1 MRTNQKSFLNSKPG
15 RYNGNMMFHAN
26 AVYYS
31 FTDVAGAIRQRC
43 SIPAYEQVCE
53 QGSIDARLP
62 DKHVKAAAGH
72 QRFLNAKCRY

>member
-31 FTDVAGAIRQRC
+31 FTDVAAQSGNAVPSRLMNRCVHGAAPLTGC
-43 SIPAYEQVCE
+43 
-53 QGSIDARLP
+53 
-62 DKHVKAAAGH
+62 
-72 QRFLNAKCRY
+72 AKST